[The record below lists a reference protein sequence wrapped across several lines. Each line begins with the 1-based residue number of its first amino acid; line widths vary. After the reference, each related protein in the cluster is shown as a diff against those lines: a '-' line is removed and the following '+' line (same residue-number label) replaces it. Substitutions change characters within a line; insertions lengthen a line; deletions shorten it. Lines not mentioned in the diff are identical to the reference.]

1 MICCRRENKRM
12 KATEHEIL
20 VYSPEIDL
28 IARHERAPAGQ
39 GERSKTPTTLP
50 QRRFATAWSR

>member
-1 MICCRRENKRM
+1 M

-39 GERSKTPTTLP
+39 GERPKTPTTLP